1 MSKRILS
8 VLSDCGKTS
17 SFIDDITVVKKYS
30 AGLSHDFPVCSD
42 DETLSRAK
50 KEVLF
55 SLLFLVAVC
64 GVLFSNSKLTSR

>member
-55 SLLFLVAVC
+55 SLFLVAVC
-64 GVLFSNSKLTSR
+64 GVLFSKSKLASR